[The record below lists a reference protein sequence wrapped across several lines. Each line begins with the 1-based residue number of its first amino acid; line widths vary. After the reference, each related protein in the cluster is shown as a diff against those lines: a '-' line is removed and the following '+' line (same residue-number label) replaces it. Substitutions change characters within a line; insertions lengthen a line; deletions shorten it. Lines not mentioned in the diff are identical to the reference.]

1 MSFISD
7 GDAIEAQPP
16 GSKKPAYFTFG
27 RFQPPTRGHRLLA
40 QSLAEAAAAVGADA
54 YIFAS
59 STQDKKRNPLSV
71 GEKVYWM
78 KKVFAGIP
86 VKIINTTVC
95 SGASHPCRRVPD
107 IIRALTE
114 ANYAPITM
122 LVGSDRVDE
131 FKSFVPA
138 GVEVLQVGETRDESA
153 EGLASM
159 SGTKMREAA
168 IREDLEILKEGTGLS
183 NNNVTQLAAHI
194 RNGLRKGGS
203 RRRTRRRSRRSRG
216 AY

>member
-1 MSFISD
+1 MSFTSD
-7 GDAIEAQPP
+7 GDAIEAQPSD
-16 GSKKPAYFTFG
+16 SKKPAYFTFG

-40 QSLAEAAAAVGADA
+40 QSLAEEAAAAGADA

-59 STQDKKRNPLSV
+59 SSQDKKRNPLPV

-95 SGASHPCRRVPD
+95 SGASHPCRTVPN

-122 LVGSDRVDE
+122 LVGSDRVEE

-138 GVEVLQVGETRDESA
+138 EVAVRQVGEARNDSA
-153 EGLASM
+153 AGLAGM

-168 IREDLEILKEGTGLS
+168 IHENLEILKEGTGLS
-183 NNNVTQLAAHI
+183 NNNATHLAAHI
-194 RNGLRKGGS
+194 RNGLKKKGGS
-203 RRRTRRRSRRSRG
+203 RRRKTRRRR
-216 AY
+216 Y

>member
-1 MSFISD
+1 MSFTSD

-16 GSKKPAYFTFG
+16 GSKKPVYFTFG

-40 QSLAEAAAAVGADA
+40 EGVAEAAAAAGADA

-59 STQDKKRNPLSV
+59 STHDKKRNPLSV

-95 SGASHPCRRVPD
+95 SGASHPCRTVPA
-107 IIRALTE
+107 IIAALTE

-122 LVGSDRVDE
+122 LVGSDRVEE

-138 GVEVLQVGETRDESA
+138 GVEVLQVGDSRNESR
-153 EGLASM
+153 EGLAGM

-168 IREDLEILKEGTGLS
+168 LRENLATLKEGTGLS
-183 NNNVTQLAAHI
+183 NNNATRLASHI
-194 RNGLRKGGS
+194 RNGLKKGGT
-203 RRRTRRRSRRSRG
+203 RRKTRRTRH
-216 AY
+216 Y